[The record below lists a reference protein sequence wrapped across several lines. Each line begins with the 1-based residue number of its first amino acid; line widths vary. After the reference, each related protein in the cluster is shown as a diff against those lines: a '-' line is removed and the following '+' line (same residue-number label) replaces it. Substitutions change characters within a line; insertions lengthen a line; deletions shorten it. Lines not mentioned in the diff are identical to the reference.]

1 MTGRQTTMKV
11 VKDTSPSQT
20 NTQCHH
26 IIEESVL
33 PLSGNC
39 VWLDISVLSVECSN
53 LWDQFSAC

>member
-1 MTGRQTTMKV
+1 MIGRQTTMKV

-20 NTQCHH
+20 NTQRHH

-39 VWLDISVLSVECSN
+39 VFNVH
-53 LWDQFSAC
+53 FSPL